1 MVIPF
6 FLSLLFAGSSPD
18 RVPHVGEIGAFC
30 DPRNLPCTTPN
41 TFCVNNI
48 CACSP
53 MYEEVNKECILKS
66 SKTLASKCKTS
77 DECTGKGEYCNRDSG
92 KCWCLSTHFVLGGKC
107 KPVIYPGQKGCEDS
121 RQCAKGYPGAICSQ
135 NKCHCPKGFKAKA
148 FSCFKNKRYTPQ
160 RKRSQPP
167 SMSAYDQISF
177 TEKAKY
183 NLSGFPTVHRT
194 TVSFLCPV
202 QQVFIE
208 EVGICMTTRLPG
220 ESCHYS
226 EQCIATEPGAF
237 CQKLKCTCARGMKF
251 SGNSCTLRDT
261 KCSIHGYVWVPEVGQ
276 CMQVLPPGANG
287 CSHSVQCSAAVD
299 GAYCFRHKCMCPGK
313 LIPIN
318 GICAVK
324 CHENM
329 TFSAIVGKCISAVK
343 PGRQCQ
349 YSSQCQTSN
358 AEMICIRGICRCS
371 LGKVFTGD
379 RCAENCLQGHIV
391 GNNGI
396 CKQVVNACSIGS
408 EQCLSSSSCS
418 SGICECPF
426 GTVSKSG
433 ECLLERRVP
442 IGFPCNST
450 QICLGI
456 ANCIDGICQCPMGM
470 VIQNGKCRDFMLSG
484 AGGSCASGELCSGGS
499 ICTKSICLC
508 PTGTTNQSGLCV
520 PEQKSKCSNSLQ
532 CGENSYCDHKSGLCI
547 CQDGHQY
554 WNQSCI
560 PTFSRT
566 LISPIKT
573 CIINA
578 DCIAGTKCVANRCHC
593 PAGEIFTEGRCQ
605 MVFAEPGESCF
616 NGETCVSNYVCING
630 SCSCPD
636 GEVSKDGN
644 CITEDT
650 EIKKYTSYQAE
661 PNSPCN
667 RGELCIGG
675 SFCNVMDGLCRCP
688 ADTILQSGRCEFTN
702 EQLLFT
708 LPPQYIFNR
717 SKDMLRRS
725 SNHTRINVTRVTL
738 RINGCESN
746 DDCHGGS
753 YCFGH
758 RCVCPIN
765 MIMKGGLC
773 QRMFPTSRERAGR
786 RCSANYDCVMHNTVC
801 QKGVCVCLSG
811 YDLFGG
817 TKCIP
822 KATPFLK
829 TYRQTVIPAVTTAI
843 TPMSNSIVENSKTD
857 EMVTDK
863 VISPEKEIKPDE
875 TSLGS
880 TTFTALSLTDVGNE
894 RIPSSRQTEVIVN
907 ISGGVCNETTLCLF
921 FSVCRSGICKCPLG
935 TRISDTECKF
945 MVDVSRLRQFEK
957 LLHNG
962 YSLLAYS
969 KGATVPF
976 KSQTTHSLSLTAA
989 SQSNSTVKVITMPAN
1004 RIRSMKEV
1012 WPTTQPQIQPKLVT
1026 SMSKASR
1033 LGAYCDDEKA
1043 YCANGSVCIENQ
1055 CVCESDDVM
1064 IDNMCVPR
1072 VHVRCKTSRQ
1082 CPSRAQCIHGLCS
1095 CVSGT
1100 AMSRYGFCI
1109 PVNIESHPGMPCSDG
1124 ETCSGFSK
1132 CIRGLC
1138 TCPPEKN
1145 NIVDNECVKVREE
1158 NSGCTLDPTTCRNV
1172 NVGGPCNENDIRI
1185 QCSGNSICANGFCTC
1200 PSGERVVSGICIPI
1214 NSQGAPGEICE
1225 TGYTKCTGNSMCI
1238 DNYCKCIS
1246 DQVAVNGQCT
1256 MQYRLVLP
1264 NHACDGNMFCTGGS
1278 ICVLGVCK
1286 CPSGMYS
1293 TSGVLICRHQP
1304 ISLIHADTILTS
1316 QPGYL
1321 RKTVV
1326 AQGKRN
1332 WQPLKDCPVTP
1343 SCLLPNCFCSRSG
1356 LEIPNGLLAR
1366 DVPQIIILTFDGPIT
1381 DRAFVVY
1388 KSLFSGQY
1396 RNPNGC
1402 PIKGTFFVSSE
1413 WNNYD
1418 QTQWLI
1424 SNGHEVAVNSITH
1437 RNLSGETVE
1446 RWEKEMVGMRD
1457 ALRHFS
1463 YANAADITGVRAP
1476 QLELGGDNQFDMME
1490 KYGFLY
1496 DNTMSV
1502 SGGPYWPQTLAYSTA
1517 WKCSSSFCPKNAHPN
1532 VWEIPINRFTVLGLQ
1547 KEFTMLKEAVRRDD
1561 SPWDVAE
1568 MLEMNF
1574 NRSYNYNRAPYLL
1587 TADINFLNALP
1598 NEGAIIA
1605 LKLFIEKISK
1615 NSDVYFVTATQAL
1628 KWIKQPTRLL
1638 HIHSFEPWQCNVP
1651 FKNNMTTCET
1661 PSSCSFTCN
1670 SETRILRICGTCP
1683 QVYPNLGNPTGTGNS
1698 TVDR

>member
-1 MVIPF
+1 MYKLSFHFNIVFSAYSNHPF
-6 FLSLLFAGSSPD
+6 KSNCSRSSPD

-208 EVGICMTTRLPG
+208 EAGICMTTRLPG

-520 PEQKSKCSNSLQ
+520 PEQKKFFLFPRKYEETCINGGTCSGDLLCIDGICQCPQGTFLNNRQCIAAAGKCSNSLQ

-547 CQDGHQY
+547 CSDGHQY

-650 EIKKYTSYQAE
+650 EIKKYTSYQGKF
-661 PNSPCN
+661 P
-667 RGELCIGG
+667 
-675 SFCNVMDGLCRCP
+675 
-688 ADTILQSGRCEFTN
+688 
-702 EQLLFT
+702 
-708 LPPQYIFNR
+708 LPFISCSLPLHR
-717 SKDMLRRS
+717 S
-725 SNHTRINVTRVTL
+725 
-738 RINGCESN
+738 
-746 DDCHGGS
+746 
-753 YCFGH
+753 
-758 RCVCPIN
+758 
-765 MIMKGGLC
+765 
-773 QRMFPTSRERAGR
+773 
-786 RCSANYDCVMHNTVC
+786 
-801 QKGVCVCLSG
+801 
-811 YDLFGG
+811 
-817 TKCIP
+817 
-822 KATPFLK
+822 
-829 TYRQTVIPAVTTAI
+829 TAI
-843 TPMSNSIVENSKTD
+843 
-857 EMVTDK
+857 
-863 VISPEKEIKPDE
+863 
-875 TSLGS
+875 
-880 TTFTALSLTDVGNE
+880 
-894 RIPSSRQTEVIVN
+894 
-907 ISGGVCNETTLCLF
+907 F
-921 FSVCRSGICKCPLG
+921 F
-935 TRISDTECKF
+935 F
-945 MVDVSRLRQFEK
+945 
-957 LLHNG
+957 
-962 YSLLAYS
+962 
-969 KGATVPF
+969 
-976 KSQTTHSLSLTAA
+976 
-989 SQSNSTVKVITMPAN
+989 
-1004 RIRSMKEV
+1004 
-1012 WPTTQPQIQPKLVT
+1012 
-1026 SMSKASR
+1026 
-1033 LGAYCDDEKA
+1033 
-1043 YCANGSVCIENQ
+1043 
-1055 CVCESDDVM
+1055 
-1064 IDNMCVPR
+1064 
-1072 VHVRCKTSRQ
+1072 
-1082 CPSRAQCIHGLCS
+1082 
-1095 CVSGT
+1095 
-1100 AMSRYGFCI
+1100 
-1109 PVNIESHPGMPCSDG
+1109 
-1124 ETCSGFSK
+1124 
-1132 CIRGLC
+1132 
-1138 TCPPEKN
+1138 
-1145 NIVDNECVKVREE
+1145 
-1158 NSGCTLDPTTCRNV
+1158 
-1172 NVGGPCNENDIRI
+1172 
-1185 QCSGNSICANGFCTC
+1185 
-1200 PSGERVVSGICIPI
+1200 
-1214 NSQGAPGEICE
+1214 
-1225 TGYTKCTGNSMCI
+1225 
-1238 DNYCKCIS
+1238 
-1246 DQVAVNGQCT
+1246 
-1256 MQYRLVLP
+1256 
-1264 NHACDGNMFCTGGS
+1264 
-1278 ICVLGVCK
+1278 
-1286 CPSGMYS
+1286 
-1293 TSGVLICRHQP
+1293 
-1304 ISLIHADTILTS
+1304 
-1316 QPGYL
+1316 
-1321 RKTVV
+1321 
-1326 AQGKRN
+1326 
-1332 WQPLKDCPVTP
+1332 
-1343 SCLLPNCFCSRSG
+1343 
-1356 LEIPNGLLAR
+1356 
-1366 DVPQIIILTFDGPIT
+1366 
-1381 DRAFVVY
+1381 
-1388 KSLFSGQY
+1388 
-1396 RNPNGC
+1396 
-1402 PIKGTFFVSSE
+1402 
-1413 WNNYD
+1413 
-1418 QTQWLI
+1418 
-1424 SNGHEVAVNSITH
+1424 
-1437 RNLSGETVE
+1437 
-1446 RWEKEMVGMRD
+1446 
-1457 ALRHFS
+1457 
-1463 YANAADITGVRAP
+1463 
-1476 QLELGGDNQFDMME
+1476 
-1490 KYGFLY
+1490 
-1496 DNTMSV
+1496 
-1502 SGGPYWPQTLAYSTA
+1502 
-1517 WKCSSSFCPKNAHPN
+1517 
-1532 VWEIPINRFTVLGLQ
+1532 
-1547 KEFTMLKEAVRRDD
+1547 
-1561 SPWDVAE
+1561 
-1568 MLEMNF
+1568 
-1574 NRSYNYNRAPYLL
+1574 
-1587 TADINFLNALP
+1587 
-1598 NEGAIIA
+1598 
-1605 LKLFIEKISK
+1605 
-1615 NSDVYFVTATQAL
+1615 
-1628 KWIKQPTRLL
+1628 
-1638 HIHSFEPWQCNVP
+1638 
-1651 FKNNMTTCET
+1651 
-1661 PSSCSFTCN
+1661 
-1670 SETRILRICGTCP
+1670 
-1683 QVYPNLGNPTGTGNS
+1683 
-1698 TVDR
+1698 